1 MNGKPAC
8 QMLLPSSGLS
18 RCLEHKIKH
27 TNDRDK
33 RKENTRPKTTR
44 LKRKKAMFL
53 LAFQSSPFKNL
64 SV

>member
-8 QMLLPSSGLS
+8 QMLLPASSLS

-44 LKRKKAMFL
+44 LKRKKIMFR
-53 LAFQSSPFKNL
+53 LAFQAIPFKKL